1 MLEKIN
7 EIESAVLSGSHSPW
21 FPINIQS
28 ISLSL
33 MQSKVKSRKSE
44 YTFPIS
50 TLANREVFPAYTH
63 THTHTHRPFEI
74 KNVRSCT
81 VHAEHTYKE
90 YVRFRFIYFYLKG
103 FSNIQENSNQNFI
116 ICLI

>member
-7 EIESAVLSGSHSPW
+7 GIESAVLSGSHSPW

-44 YTFPIS
+44 YTFQ
-50 TLANREVFPAYTH
+50 FPHYQTGKFLSG
-63 THTHTHRPFEI
+63 R
-74 KNVRSCT
+74 
-81 VHAEHTYKE
+81 
-90 YVRFRFIYFYLKG
+90 
-103 FSNIQENSNQNFI
+103 
-116 ICLI
+116 